1 MDEDVDSIR
10 EMREEREQEL
20 QKKIQNDQYWQQL
33 ERSCGHDD

>member
-33 ERSCGHDD
+33 ERRAGYGD

>member
-1 MDEDVDSIR
+1 MSKDWDSIR

-33 ERSCGHDD
+33 ERSCGYDD

>member
-20 QKKIQNDQYWQQL
+20 QRKFKTI
-33 ERSCGHDD
+33 SIGSS